1 MVKNRFGSGQV
12 RAGLVDIGSAPMQQL
27 ATMYLPQATREQT
40 GFSPAVATVV
50 KSKALGPVHLI
61 HTKAPT
67 AGNDPFAGYTDPGD
81 ALVWAFI
88 TDGAIVCKRAYNDIE
103 NHAGNMNMNHMPRL
117 SGFQMTPDFRA
128 LSIRMDRQAIGLSSS
143 DIDSIARTVFPLN
156 EGLPLMIGSL
166 ASQAMKMHTDLGP
179 ASGTAL
185 AHSILELTTAFVDD
199 FLGRHSSPETIRSNL
214 VTEARQH
221 VELYSRSPAL
231 TAASVAAALQV
242 SGRTLQKAF
251 ELEETTLTR
260 AILESRLTRARSL
273 IERDRASEL
282 PLGVIAARSG
292 FLSASTFSRAFH
304 SRYGLAPRDW
314 RARYCESIA
323 D

>member
-1 MVKNRFGSGQV
+1 
-12 RAGLVDIGSAPMQQL
+12 
-27 ATMYLPQATREQT
+27 MYLPQATRDQT
-40 GFSPAVATVV
+40 GFSSAVATVV

-88 TDGAIVCKRAYNDIE
+88 TDGAIVCKRACNDIE

-143 DIDSIARTVFPLN
+143 DIDSIARTVFPLS

-166 ASQAMKMHTDLGP
+166 ASQAMKMSADLGP
-179 ASGTAL
+179 ASGAAL

-199 FLGRHSSPETIRSNL
+199 FLGRHSAPDTIRSNL

-221 VELYSRSPAL
+221 VELYSRSPTL

-251 ELEETTLTR
+251 EQEETTLSR
-260 AILESRLTRARSL
+260 AILESRLTHARAL
-273 IERDRASEL
+273 MERDRAIEL
-282 PLGVIAARSG
+282 PLGVIAVRSG
-292 FLSASTFSRAFH
+292 FVSASTFSRAFR
-304 SRYGLAPRDW
+304 SRYGLTPRDW
-314 RARYCESIA
+314 RIRFRLSIA